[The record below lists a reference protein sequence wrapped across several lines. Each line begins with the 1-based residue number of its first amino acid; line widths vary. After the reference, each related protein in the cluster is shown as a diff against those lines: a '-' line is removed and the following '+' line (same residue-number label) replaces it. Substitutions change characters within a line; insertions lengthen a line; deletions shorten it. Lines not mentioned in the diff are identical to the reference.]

1 MIRKHIP
8 TVVAWVGGA
17 ALAASVIGVT
27 GMHNERRIVTGDPAY
42 SSPAHPDNPTAMR
55 GCVIRFDTL
64 SETGNSQIPRIHAN
78 ESHQCVGVSSVY
90 ADWSDAYR
98 GDLVL
103 KGIDTNRVVS
113 ISVTPDE
120 TMVALGIDCG
130 PSGGGTTT
138 RIRCYDRDGTKV
150 PAYSLDLYGPTT
162 NLWITWVMWM
172 PEAVS

>member
-1 MIRKHIP
+1 MKKFLQ
-8 TVVAWVGGA
+8 VVGTYAAGA
-17 ALAASVIGVT
+17 ALVGSVWAVT
-27 GMHNERRIVTGDPAY
+27 DGDGNRRAVSGDPAY

-64 SETGNSQIPRIHAN
+64 SESGNSQIPRIHAN

-90 ADWSDAYR
+90 ADWSDTSTR

-130 PSGGGTTT
+130 PSGGGYTT
-138 RIRCYDRDGTKV
+138 RIRCYDRNGVKV
-150 PAYSLDLYGPTT
+150 PAYSLELYGPNT

-172 PEAVS
+172 PEATS